1 MRRCR
6 TCHAIRRSSSSSRS
20 KTLGY
25 GKKIVVWHDLT
36 PRRRDSMTRR
46 LHAAAPAVLVGP
58 VDGRCSNRRARAPGV
73 PARRADVPSAM
84 TGDRLGRSGPRSR
97 MSPPLRS
104 LMGQLE
110 MALAC
115 LAICATAAAQQPP
128 MGEAIPRLR
137 ASRVAEPLRLDGRLD
152 EPVWQQAEVLRQFT
166 QVEPDAGQPAALTTE
181 VRVAFD
187 GRHLYIGWRA
197 EEPMGRGGL
206 RVQDLRRKFDYFQN
220 DLVGIALDPLGDT
233 RNAYNFQVTPYGS
246 LRDLHVL
253 DGSFYNRQWQ
263 AVWQARTDIQPA
275 HWTAE
280 IAIPWTALR
289 YAAGTTRMRA
299 NFHRIAR
306 RTNEMSAWVPW
317 PRAMNAYRMDFSGW
331 IEGLEPPP
339 PATAFAVRPY
349 TTGTASRTEAGA
361 QQRVDLG
368 GEVLWQPTPATIVEG
383 TVNTDFAQADVDRQ
397 VVNLRRFSVFFPE
410 QRQFFLD
417 TATLF
422 DAGTSADLVVRPFFS
437 RRIGLG
443 PGGLP
448 LRLDGGVR
456 AVHTGL
462 AGSAGVMA
470 MHQAATSA
478 AAASTFLVGRVNRN
492 VGGTSRMGGLVTARR
507 NEETGAAQTALTGAV
522 DGLWR
527 ITPSWTLEGM
537 ASGTGQ
543 AGAGTGWAGYGKLQ
557 RQTSQL
563 TASWLEA
570 LVTDRYAPAAGFVS
584 RTGVALHAPSLLYD
598 WRPRWL
604 PARIRNLNLSLGS
617 FVYQELGSG
626 RLEESFTEGYI
637 DVYGQRGSLFYPDLQ
652 HFTQRV
658 SEAFEP
664 VPGVRIAPGNYS
676 YWRPNVY
683 YGTDRSRRVWAGAR
697 LYTGGFYDRS
707 LDQVEL
713 DLFVSPSPRAAFGL
727 NADVNRFRG
736 GGAASVVTRLIAPE
750 MRLAWN
756 PRLQLTAFYQYNDA
770 ARQGT
775 LNARLSWE
783 FRPLSFLYVV
793 LNDARDAG
801 RQTLP
806 APPRQQFLVKLVYF
820 GQR

>member
-1 MRRCR
+1 MTSEPPTRP
-6 TCHAIRRSSSSSRS
+6 HRRSTAWPRARA
-20 KTLGY
+20 LPANL
-25 GKKIVVWHDLT
+25 LT
-36 PRRRDSMTRR
+36 A
-46 LHAAAPAVLVGP
+46 LACLFAAAPA
-58 VDGRCSNRRARAPGV
+58 
-73 PARRADVPSAM
+73 
-84 TGDRLGRSGPRSR
+84 T
-97 MSPPLRS
+97 
-104 LMGQLE
+104 
-110 MALAC
+110 
-115 LAICATAAAQQPP
+115 AQQPP
-128 MGEAIPRLR
+128 SADAAPRLR
-137 ASRVAEPLRLDGRLD
+137 ASRAGEPLRIDGRLD

-166 QVEPDAGQPAALTTE
+166 QVEPDAGKPAALATE

-187 GRHLYIGWRA
+187 DRHLYIAWRA
-197 EEPMGRGGL
+197 EEPQGRAGL

-220 DLVGIALDPLGDT
+220 DLVGVALDPLGDT
-233 RNAYNFQVTPYGS
+233 RNAYNFQITPYGS

-263 AVWQARTDIQPA
+263 AVWQARTDVQPD

-289 YAAGTTRMRA
+289 YASGTTRMRA

-317 PRAMNAYRMDFSGW
+317 PRAVNAYRMDFSGW
-331 IEGLEPPP
+331 IEGLAPPP
-339 PATAFAVRPY
+339 PTAAFAVRPY
-349 TTGTASRTEAGA
+349 TTGTTSRTDGRD

-368 GEVLWQPTPATIVEG
+368 GEVLWQPTPATVVEG

-443 PGGLP
+443 PGGVP
-448 LRLDGGVR
+448 IRLDGGVR
-456 AVHTGL
+456 AVHAGL

-470 MHQAATSA
+470 LHQAATGS
-478 AAASTFLVGRVNRN
+478 AAASTFLVGRVSRN
-492 VGGTSRMGGLVTARR
+492 VGGTSRVGGLVTARR
-507 NEETGAAQTALTGAV
+507 DEGHGTDQTSMTGAA

-527 ITPSWTLEGM
+527 ITRGLTLEGM
-537 ASGTGQ
+537 VSVTGAA
-543 AGAGTGWAGYGKLQ
+543 AGGTGWAGYGQLQ

-570 LVTDRYAPAAGFVS
+570 VVTDRYAPAAGFVS
-584 RTGVALHAPSLLYD
+584 RTNVALHAPSVLYD

-604 PARIRNLNLSLGS
+604 PSPVRNLNFSATT
-617 FVYQELGSG
+617 FVYQDLGSG
-626 RLEESFTEGYI
+626 RVEESFTEGYI

-652 HFTQRV
+652 YFTQRV
-658 SEAFEP
+658 TEGFTP
-664 VPGVRIAPGNYS
+664 VPGVVIAPGTYR

-683 YGTDRSRRVWAGAR
+683 YGTDRSRRVWSSAR

-707 LDQVEL
+707 LDQAEFEL
-713 DLFVSPSPRAAFGL
+713 FLSPSPRAAFGL

-736 GGAASVVTRLIAPE
+736 GGTAPVVTRLIAPE
-750 MRLAWN
+750 VRLAWN

-793 LNDARDAG
+793 VNDARDVDRPA
-801 RQTLP
+801 LP
-806 APPRQQFLVKLVYF
+806 GPSRQQLLVKLVYF